1 MQFPCLSQRRKAPG
15 YALVMVMISMAL
27 LLMIFGTTLFWAS
40 TNSRIT
46 VRNNMFN
53 ASQCAAE
60 SATENIMTYMMRDF
74 SYGALGSPSSYNL
87 FPPTNSSWP
96 MAFQWS
102 DTNGNTAN
110 AASVNIGPSQFTL
123 LNSQYNGLYAYATP
137 VTIASRAKPLGQGVN
152 LSATVAQTVQFAI
165 IPLFQFAIFY
175 NVDMEINPGAAMTV
189 NGHVHSN
196 VHIWATG
203 SSSSAPLTFSNEV
216 EAAQM
221 ATNVPSPLDPT
232 NKGRS
237 GNVIY
242 ADPSS
247 PLSDYSTLNLPI
259 GNTTN
264 NNPTNVLAILNLP
277 PPTNAPPNYA
287 AAYSPTNGMIYL
299 ANASDL
305 IVSNAFNGTNNTKGT
320 NISVFYQNPNN
331 GPNYIIPVSGDVP
344 VATNGSGTNAV
355 VVYDY
360 SWVTNSTYY
369 DFRESDTVQAVNID
383 VGKLNTWLTNSS
395 SRGGAQ
401 YNTLN
406 NSGST
411 SKGHNI
417 YSIYVQN
424 TVPMSSKTLPAVRL
438 VNGQQLPP
446 SGLTVATPN
455 PLYVM
460 GNYNTTTNG
469 SQFSTALGDTKNTV
483 PASLM
488 GDSITILSSV
498 WSDSYATNTAL
509 SSRLAN
515 VDTTINAAAL
525 EGIVPSNGTN
535 YSGGVEN
542 FLRLQQDW
550 GGHTLFYNGS
560 IVVMFPSQYATNA
573 WITPGTYYGAPARKW
588 GFDTNFMASGRLPPL
603 TPTVK
608 ATIRGN
614 WDSW

>member
-1 MQFPCLSQRRKAPG
+1 MQLPRLSQRRKASG
-15 YALVMVMISMAL
+15 YALVMVMISLAL
-27 LLMIFGTTLFWAS
+27 LLVIFGTTLYWAA

-46 VRNNMFN
+46 VRNNLFN
-53 ASQCAAE
+53 ESEYAAE
-60 SATENIMTYMMRDF
+60 SATENIMAYMIRDF
-74 SYGALGSPSSYNL
+74 NNGSIGSVASYNL
-87 FPPTNSSWP
+87 FPPTNGWP

-110 AASVNIGPSQFTL
+110 AASINVGSSQFTL
-123 LNSQYNGLYAYATP
+123 LNSQYNGLYAFAIP
-137 VTIASRAKPLGQGVN
+137 VTIASKAKPVGQGVN
-152 LSATVAQTVQFAI
+152 LSATVGQTLQFAV

-175 NVDMEINPGAAMTV
+175 NMDMEINPGAAMTV

-203 SSSSAPLTFSNEV
+203 SSSSSPLVFSNEV

-242 ADPSS
+242 VNADS
-247 PLSDYSTLNLPI
+247 PLSDYASLNLPI
-259 GNTTN
+259 GGTTN

-287 AAYSPTNGMIYL
+287 SAYSTNGMVYM
-299 ANASDL
+299 ANAADL
-305 IVSNAFNGTNNTKGT
+305 IISNAWNGTNGTKGT
-320 NISVFYQNPNN
+320 NISVYYQNGNN
-331 GPNYIIPVSGDVP
+331 GPNYITPVPGDVP

-360 SWVTNSTYY
+360 SWVTNATYY
-369 DFRESDTVQAVNID
+369 DYRESDTVQAVNID
-383 VGKLNTWLTNSS
+383 VGKMNTWLNNAG
-395 SRGGAQ
+395 SRGGSQ

-411 SKGHNI
+411 SKGHKINA
-417 YSIYVQN
+417 IYVQN
-424 TVPMSSKTLPAVRL
+424 YVPMSPNTLPAVRL
-438 VNGQQLPP
+438 MDGQQLPP

-469 SQFSTALGDTKNTV
+469 SQFSTTLGDTKNTL
-483 PASLM
+483 PAALM
-488 GDSITILSSV
+488 GDSITILSSQ
-498 WSDSYATNTAL
+498 WQDSWGTNTSL
-509 SSRLAN
+509 GSRNA

-525 EGIVPSNGTN
+525 EGIVQSNGTN

-542 FLRLQQDW
+542 FLRLEETW
-550 GGHTLFYNGS
+550 SNHTLSYNGS

-573 WITPGTYYGAPARKW
+573 WITPGTYYQAPTRKW
-588 GFDTNFMASGRLPPL
+588 GFDQNFMTAGRLPPM

-608 ATIRGN
+608 AIIRGN